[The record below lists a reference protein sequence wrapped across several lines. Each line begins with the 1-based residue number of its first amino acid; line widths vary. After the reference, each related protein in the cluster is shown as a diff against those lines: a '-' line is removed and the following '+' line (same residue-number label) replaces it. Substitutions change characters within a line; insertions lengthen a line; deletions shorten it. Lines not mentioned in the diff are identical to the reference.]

1 MRIEYLY
8 EGIVQ
13 ASYIKCVIFVHS
25 EAVKVNMSV
34 LVYCSR
40 NVKFNKGY
48 GFSVHCR
55 YYSTRYNQRY
65 KFVAL

>member
-1 MRIEYLY
+1 MRIEYFY
-8 EGIVQ
+8 EGILQ
-13 ASYIKCVIFVHS
+13 ASYIKCVIFVYS

-34 LVYCSR
+34 LVYYSR

-48 GFSVHCR
+48 GFSVYCR
-55 YYSTRYNQRY
+55 YYLTRYNQRY